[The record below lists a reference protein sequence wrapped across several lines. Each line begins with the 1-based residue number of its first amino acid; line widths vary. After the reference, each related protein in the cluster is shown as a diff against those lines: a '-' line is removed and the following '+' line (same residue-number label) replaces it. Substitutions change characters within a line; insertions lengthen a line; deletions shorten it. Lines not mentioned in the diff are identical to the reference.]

1 MKEFLAT
8 LQQFQIISE
17 DFRRLPTIPEDR
29 QRFPRTNEKVRL
41 LSKMF
46 EEPSKQLTVFFSKT
60 VNIKKIGQFNSK
72 HLKLWANNTKH

>member
-41 LSKMF
+41 LSKMS
-46 EEPSKQLTVFFSKT
+46 EEPSKHLTVFFSKT
-60 VNIKKIGQFNSK
+60 VNIKK
-72 HLKLWANNTKH
+72 LANFTQIMGK

>member
-41 LSKMF
+41 LSKMS
-46 EEPSKQLTVFFSKT
+46 EEPAKHLTVFFSKT
-60 VNIKKIGQFNSK
+60 VNIKK
-72 HLKLWANNTKH
+72 LANLRAKT